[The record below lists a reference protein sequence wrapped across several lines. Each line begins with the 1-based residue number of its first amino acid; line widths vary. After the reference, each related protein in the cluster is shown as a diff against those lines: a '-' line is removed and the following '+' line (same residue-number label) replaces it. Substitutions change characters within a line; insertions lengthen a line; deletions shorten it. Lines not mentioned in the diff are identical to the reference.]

1 MLGSPFNAGEPIQ
14 CWVALQ
20 SWVTLQIL
28 DSQSILGSQLLHRQE
43 SNAFIFV
50 ELGDALF
57 GQGHNCLNAL
67 FDIERGPHGKRAV
80 PLALF
85 LANILLQTVPE
96 KVRL

>member
-1 MLGSPFNAGEPIQ
+1 M
-14 CWVALQ
+14 
-20 SWVTLQIL
+20 L